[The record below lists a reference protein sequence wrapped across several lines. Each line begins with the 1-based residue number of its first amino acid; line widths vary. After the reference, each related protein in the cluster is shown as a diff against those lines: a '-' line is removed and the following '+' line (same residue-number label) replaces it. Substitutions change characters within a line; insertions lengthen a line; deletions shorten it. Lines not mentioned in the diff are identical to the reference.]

1 MPETMKR
8 LFLLSII
15 CIFCTV
21 QGFSMSYAEA
31 RENAYF
37 LTDKMAYE
45 LDLTPQQYD
54 VVYSIN
60 LDYFMSLRPTSNLR
74 GTYWRYREQDLRY
87 VLFDWQYSLYRT
99 LDYFLYPVRW
109 IYGSWYYPV
118 TVVYRTGYYYYGHP
132 GPYYT
137 YGGHHWKERGR
148 YPNGRYY
155 GVSIARGEGMRS
167 RYDASYHRGGRPAP
181 PPGHAG
187 SHNNHG
193 KPNGSHDNHGIRP
206 GHDNHGKPN
215 GSGHDN
221 HGTRPGNDNHGTR
234 PGHDNHGTRP
244 GNDNH
249 GTRPGNDNNGS
260 RPSSST
266 RPSSGSSNPTIS
278 GGTYRPG
285 RGSSTTGNSGSSRS
299 SSKWS
304 TSTRPTNVSTGS
316 STRPTS
322 GSSTRPS
329 SGSSTRPSSTGSFRG
344 GRSSSSSVKSS
355 SSSRSSAGS
364 RSSSVRSSVR
374 SGR

>member
-8 LFLLSII
+8 LFLLCII
-15 CIFCTV
+15 CTFCTV

-215 GSGHDN
+215 GSHDN
-221 HGTRPGNDNHGTR
+221 HGTRPGN
-234 PGHDNHGTRP
+234 DNHGTRP

-304 TSTRPTNVSTGS
+304 TSTRPTNVSTG
-316 STRPTS
+316 R
-322 GSSTRPS
+322 
-329 SGSSTRPSSTGSFRG
+329 STRPSSTGSFRR
-344 GRSSSSSVKSS
+344 GRSSSVKSS

>member
-1 MPETMKR
+1 MKR

-193 KPNGSHDNHGIRP
+193 KPNGSHDNHG
-206 GHDNHGKPN
+206 
-215 GSGHDN
+215 
-221 HGTRPGNDNHGTR
+221 TR
-234 PGHDNHGTRP
+234 PGH
-244 GNDNH
+244 DNH

-316 STRPTS
+316 STRP
-322 GSSTRPS
+322 S
-329 SGSSTRPSSTGSFRG
+329 SGSSTRPSSTGSFRS

-364 RSSSVRSSVR
+364 RSGSVRSSVR

>member
-187 SHNNHG
+187 SHDNHG
-193 KPNGSHDNHGIRP
+193 KPNGSHDNHGTRP
-206 GHDNHGKPN
+206 
-215 GSGHDN
+215 GHDN
-221 HGTRPGNDNHGTR
+221 HGTRPGHDNHGTR

-244 GNDNH
+244 GNDNN

-285 RGSSTTGNSGSSRS
+285 RGSSTTGNSGSTRS

-304 TSTRPTNVSTGS
+304 TSTRPTNVST
-316 STRPTS
+316 

-344 GRSSSSSVKSS
+344 GRSSSVKSS

-364 RSSSVRSSVR
+364 RSGSVRSSVR

>member
-1 MPETMKR
+1 MKR

-167 RYDASYHRGGRPAP
+167 R
-181 PPGHAG
+181 
-187 SHNNHG
+187 
-193 KPNGSHDNHGIRP
+193 
-206 GHDNHGKPN
+206 
-215 GSGHDN
+215 
-221 HGTRPGNDNHGTR
+221 
-234 PGHDNHGTRP
+234 
-244 GNDNH
+244 
-249 GTRPGNDNNGS
+249 
-260 RPSSST
+260 
-266 RPSSGSSNPTIS
+266 
-278 GGTYRPG
+278 
-285 RGSSTTGNSGSSRS
+285 
-299 SSKWS
+299 
-304 TSTRPTNVSTGS
+304 
-316 STRPTS
+316 
-322 GSSTRPS
+322 
-329 SGSSTRPSSTGSFRG
+329 
-344 GRSSSSSVKSS
+344 
-355 SSSRSSAGS
+355 
-364 RSSSVRSSVR
+364 
-374 SGR
+374 